1 MNGFFACLRCLGN
14 LSWIF
19 YCVFGT
25 YLRITYEIF
34 FQFFVQKLNIV
45 ESFFTIESRPERQ
58 LKYFSES
65 EVMYFQKC
73 TMVMAVAVSVFSGN
87 VNASQGNEQQEFD
100 KSVVLIRSVHQDFDY
115 VTPWKQKAMNQS
127 IGSGFIIAGNRILTN
142 AHNVSNFKYIELKKQ
157 NVAKRYPAKVAFV
170 GHDCDLAT
178 LTPDDKSFFDD
189 TVALELAGIP
199 KVNSTVST
207 YGFPMGGSRISV
219 TEGVV
224 SRIET
229 DTYVHSGADGHL
241 VIQTDASINPGN
253 SGGPVIQNGKV
264 VGVAFQGLQMAD
276 NIGYMIPTT
285 VIRHFLVDIEDGKY
299 DAFGSL
305 GVMMYPGLHSASYKD
320 YLQVPSHEDGIIV
333 VDTMMHSSVESL
345 LQADDVITRIDD
357 YNIDNDGLVQ
367 IYGLRLHMS
376 EVIETKHI
384 GQTAELTFYR
394 DGKLMKKTATV
405 ALNRPILEQARQY
418 DRSPRYVCFA
428 GLTFIPLS
436 RNYLESWGRDWR
448 ANIPHYLR
456 YLFRNSMQL
465 NTDRQRKE
473 YIVLA
478 EIMPD
483 EVNSYAAGF
492 RSQPVESI
500 NGISIW
506 SLDDVYKAFGQN
518 VDDFYSIKFLGDN
531 RTLPIDAKKAR
542 LRHQLILNKYQV
554 PAETRLEEK
563 L

>member
-1 MNGFFACLRCLGN
+1 
-14 LSWIF
+14 
-19 YCVFGT
+19 
-25 YLRITYEIF
+25 
-34 FQFFVQKLNIV
+34 
-45 ESFFTIESRPERQ
+45 
-58 LKYFSES
+58 
-65 EVMYFQKC
+65 MYFRKWIL
-73 TMVMAVAVSVFSGN
+73 VMAVALSVFSGKL
-87 VNASQGNEQQEFD
+87 NASQSNEQQEFD
-100 KSVVLIRSVHQDFDY
+100 KSVILIRSVHQGFDY
-115 VTPWKQKAMNQS
+115 VTPWKQKTMNQS

-142 AHNVSNFKYIELKKQ
+142 AHNVSDYKYIELKKQ
-157 NVAKRYPAKVAFV
+157 NVAKSYPAKVAFV

-178 LTPDDKSFFDD
+178 LIPDDESFFDD
-189 TVALELAGIP
+189 TAALELAGIP

-207 YGFPMGGSRISV
+207 YGFPVGGNRISV

-285 VIRHFLVDIEDGKY
+285 VIRHFLIDIEDGQY
-299 DAFGSL
+299 DGFGSL

-320 YLQVPSHEDGIIV
+320 YLQVPSQEDGIIV
-333 VDTMMHSSVESL
+333 VSTMMHSSVESL
-345 LQADDVITRIDD
+345 LQPDDVITRIDN

-394 DGKLMKKTATV
+394 DGKLMKKIATV

-418 DRSPRYVCFA
+418 DRPPRYVCFA
-428 GLTFIPLS
+428 GLTFVPLT
-436 RNYLESWGRDWR
+436 RNYLETWGRDWR
-448 ANIPHYLR
+448 SKMPHYLR
-456 YLFRNSMQL
+456 YLFMDSIRL

-483 EVNSYAAGF
+483 EVNSYAADF

-500 NGISIW
+500 NGVSIW
-506 SLDDVYKAFGQN
+506 SLDDVYKAFKQN

-531 RTLPIDAKKAR
+531 RTLPIDAQKAR

-554 PAETRLEEK
+554 PAETCLEEK